1 MLYSSCQNLYYLS
14 LKICLYEGAAIGRK
28 GGMGGGGEQKY
39 SKPVRIMSLIRK
51 KGGRDKT

>member
-1 MLYSSCQNLYYLS
+1 MRVPQL
-14 LKICLYEGAAIGRK
+14 GGR
-28 GGMGGGGEQKY
+28 GEWGGGEQKY